1 MQDDQA
7 DRTGKAPVAKIPLE
21 LPTIGMGGIG
31 RAPYAVQPEESRGR
45 LLGEPPSRT
54 RTPYQRDRDRIVH
67 STAFRRLKHKTQVF
81 VADEGDH
88 YRTRLTHT
96 IEVSQIARAF
106 ARALRLDEDLTEAV
120 ALVHDFGHTPFGHAG
135 ERALSRRL
143 KDYGGFDHNA
153 QSLRIVTALERRY
166 AEFDGLNLTW
176 ETLEGLVKHNGPL
189 IGPHAAESK
198 PLPRP
203 IAEFDALM
211 PLDLAS
217 FPSLEAQA
225 AAISDDI
232 AYNTH
237 DLDDG
242 LRAGLIAIDD
252 LRELDL
258 AGSILNEV
266 ERAYPLLD
274 PVRTGHEILRRH
286 ITRMVEDVIGTAVG
300 AIEALTPVNSD
311 AVRRADRALVEF
323 SRPMREAVD
332 QTRRFL
338 FERVYRN
345 PDVVAVM
352 RNAEALVE
360 ELFDAFLARPELMPA
375 DWARH
380 CEDMTDEK
388 RARRVGDYL
397 SGMTDTFARAEH
409 ERLKTGPD

>member
-1 MQDDQA
+1 MQDDQ
-7 DRTGKAPVAKIPLE
+7 TGGTKRPIGEKAPGEFPA
-21 LPTIGMGGIG
+21 IGMGGIG
-31 RAPYAVQPEESRGR
+31 RAPYAVQPDESRGR
-45 LLGEPPSRT
+45 LLVEPSSRT

-143 KDYGGFDHNA
+143 KDFGGFDHNA

-189 IGPHAAESK
+189 IGPYAIQGE
-198 PLPRP
+198 PLPGP

-217 FPSLEAQA
+217 FASLEAQA

-258 AGSILNEV
+258 AGSILTDV
-266 ERAYPLLD
+266 KRAYPRLD

-286 ITRMVEDVIGTAVG
+286 ITCMVEDVIRTAVG

-311 AVRRADRALVEF
+311 AVRRADQALVVF
-323 SRPMREAVD
+323 SPPMRKAVD

-338 FERVYRN
+338 FERVYRD
-345 PDVVAVM
+345 PGVIAVM
-352 RNAEALVE
+352 RSAEAIVE

-380 CEDMTDEK
+380 CEGMSDEK

-397 SGMTDTFARAEH
+397 SGMTDTFARAEY
-409 ERLKTGPD
+409 ERLTRGA